1 MSNRQLI
8 IISGI
13 VLAAVAIFFV
23 LRPSDEEKILKKLDL
38 MAEYCTTEQQEP
50 AMVTLQKV
58 ASAAKLCTD
67 PCLVKLDSVD
77 VDQEFTRKEIS
88 DRILMLKKRLVGA
101 TFTFQDTSFTSL
113 EGDNAA
119 LTTTLRLNGKTVD
132 GRFTDAYELDIAARK
147 IEGEWLFSSFVVVE
161 FVER

>member
-88 DRILMLKKRLVGA
+88 DRLLMLKKRLVGT

-119 LTTTLRLNGKTVD
+119 LTTTLLLNGKTVD
-132 GRFTDAYELDIAARK
+132 GRFTDAYELDISARK
-147 IEGEWLFSSFVVVE
+147 IEREWLFSSFVVVE